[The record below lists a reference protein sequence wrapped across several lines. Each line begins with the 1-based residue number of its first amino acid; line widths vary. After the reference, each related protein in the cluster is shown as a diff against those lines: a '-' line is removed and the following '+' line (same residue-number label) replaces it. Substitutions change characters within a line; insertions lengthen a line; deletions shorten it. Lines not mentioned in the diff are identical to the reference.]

1 MGKDTGFMEYER
13 EVAPRRP
20 VTERVNDWFEIYQD
34 FPEPKLRTQGAR
46 CMDCGVPFCQTGC
59 PVNNLIPDW
68 NDLVYRGRWK
78 EAVRQL
84 HATNNFPEF
93 TGRIC
98 PAPCEA
104 SCVLGI
110 TQPPVTIKQIEKNI
124 VERGFAEGWI
134 HPEPPNFRTGRK
146 VAVVGSG
153 PAGLAAAQQLC
164 RAGHTV
170 VVYEKSDRIGGL
182 LVYGIPQ
189 FKLEKR
195 IVDRRLEQMCA
206 EGVEFITNAEVGK
219 NVAVEDLR
227 RQFDA
232 IVLAGGAEQPRDL
245 NVPGREL
252 KGIHFAMEFLMQQN
266 RRSLGDSIGSDT
278 EIVATGKRVVIIGG
292 GDTGADCLGTCHRQ
306 KPLSVHQ
313 FEIMPK
319 PPDDRSPLTPWP
331 LWPMQLRVEGAH
343 EEGGIRDWSIAT
355 TKFTGS
361 NFNSTAGQVQL
372 LHGVRVG
379 PAPKFEP
386 IPGTEFTI
394 EADIVLIAMGFVGP
408 VRKGMIDQLGVKLDS
423 RGNVATDEH
432 NMSSIPGIFAAGDIR
447 RGQSLV
453 VWAIAEGRKAAAG
466 VDAYLKRTA
475 VVSGEPGVPARPDG
489 REACLSTR

>member
-1 MGKDTGFMEYER
+1 MSWSRPSRCNMGKDTGFMEYSR
-13 EVAPRRP
+13 ELAPRRP
-20 VTERVNDWFEIYQD
+20 VAERVNDWFEIYQD
-34 FPEPKLRTQGAR
+34 FPEENLRTQGAR

-68 NDLVYRGRWK
+68 NDLVYHGRWK
-78 EAVRQL
+78 EAIRQL

-134 HPEPPNFRTGRK
+134 HPEPPKFRTGKK

-164 RAGHTV
+164 RAGHSVT
-170 VVYEKSDRIGGL
+170 VYEKSDRIGGL

-189 FKLEKR
+189 FKMEKR
-195 IVDRRLEQMCA
+195 IVDRRLEQISA
-206 EGVEFITNAEVGK
+206 EGVEFITSAEVGK

-252 KGIHFAMEFLMQQN
+252 QGIHFAMDFLPQQN
-266 RRSLGDSIGSDT
+266 RRSLGDTIASEA
-278 EIVATGKRVVIIGG
+278 EILATGKRVIIIGG

-319 PPDDRSPLTPWP
+319 PPDERSPQTPWP
-331 LWPMQLRVEGAH
+331 LWPMQLRVEAAH
-343 EEGGIRDWSIAT
+343 EEGGVRDWSIAT
-355 TKFTGS
+355 SKFTGDE
-361 NFNSTAGQVQL
+361 NGNVRQL
-372 LHGVRVG
+372 HAVRVG
-379 PAPKFEP
+379 PPPKFEP
-386 IPGTEFTI
+386 IAGSEFMMD
-394 EADIVLIAMGFVGP
+394 ADLVLIAMGFLGP
-408 VRKGMIDQLGVKLDS
+408 VRIGMIEQLGVQLDN
-423 RGNVATDEH
+423 RGNVATDQ
-432 NMSSIPGIFAAGDIR
+432 NYMSSVPGVFAAGDMR

-453 VWAIAEGRKAAAG
+453 VWAISEGRKAAG
-466 VDAYLKRTA
+466 CVDAYLKALPVRPVVPVISTA
-475 VVSGEPGVPARPDG
+475 RQIAS
-489 REACLSTR
+489 